1 MKKEEKTKGI
11 ASLFDQIEIKSF
23 LKNYLIF
30 IGIVEAVIFFVCF
43 VEQLGS
49 KDIPFPWKNYFFAA
63 FIIPV
68 VITFLLGILVAGFN
82 KYLYG
87 FSSHEDS
94 LLSDQQNNDDNRQ
107 GYLRKIEAVLVLFQK
122 LPFLLT
128 LFILTLAAGIIYK
141 LDAIVGFISAAG
153 QKSLEYLMII
163 AGTGIGIA
171 AIFTLIWLILNYKLQ
186 KKSIE
191 YKHAYRETV
200 IKQLGMVILDD
211 DTVVD
216 KNGNII
222 NKDNKEKSRN
232 TFYPAFPKGNG
243 SLKPEKFIEAPQ
255 DKKDSEAE

>member
-1 MKKEEKTKGI
+1 MKKEDKTKGI

-30 IGIVEAVIFFVCF
+30 IGIVEAIIFFVCF

-49 KDIPFPWKNYFFAA
+49 KEIPFPWKNYFFAA

-68 VITFLLGILVAGFN
+68 VITFLLGIVVAGFN

-87 FSSHEDS
+87 FSSHEEPFANSAEDS
-94 LLSDQQNNDDNRQ
+94 GSQ
-107 GYLRKIEAVLVLFQK
+107 GYIKKMEAVLLLFQK

-141 LDAIVGFISAAG
+141 LDAIIGFISAAG

-163 AGTGIGIA
+163 LGAGIGIA
-171 AIFTLIWLILNYKLQ
+171 AVFTLIWLILNYKLQ

-191 YKHAYRETV
+191 YKHAYRESV

-211 DTVVD
+211 DTVLD
-216 KNGNII
+216 KNGNVVNREKKEK
-222 NKDNKEKSRN
+222 NKDS
-232 TFYPAFPKGNG
+232 FYPSFPKNLSHQGTAAYLENPDNKKSSNG
-243 SLKPEKFIEAPQ
+243 Q
-255 DKKDSEAE
+255 

>member
-1 MKKEEKTKGI
+1 MKKEDKTKGI

-30 IGIVEAVIFFVCF
+30 IGIVESIIFFVCF

-87 FSSHEDS
+87 FSPHENDHYS
-94 LLSDQQNNDDNRQ
+94 NLENMDQTNP
-107 GYLRKIEAVLVLFQK
+107 GYMKKMEAVLVLFQK

-141 LDAIVGFISAAG
+141 LDAIIGFISSAG

-163 AGTGIGIA
+163 LGAGIGIA
-171 AIFTLIWLILNYKLQ
+171 AIFTLIWLILNYKLK

-200 IKQLGMVILDD
+200 INNLEWL
-211 DTVVD
+211 
-216 KNGNII
+216 
-222 NKDNKEKSRN
+222 
-232 TFYPAFPKGNG
+232 F
-243 SLKPEKFIEAPQ
+243 
-255 DKKDSEAE
+255 

>member
-1 MKKEEKTKGI
+1 MKKEEKTKGV
-11 ASLFDQIEIKSF
+11 AALFDQIEIKSF

-82 KYLYG
+82 KYLYD
-87 FSSHEDS
+87 FSSHEKPLGS
-94 LLSDQQNNDDNRQ
+94 NSGDNPNTNL
-107 GYLRKIEAVLVLFQK
+107 GYLQKIEAVLVLFQK

-128 LFILTLAAGIIYK
+128 LFILTLTAGIIYK
-141 LDAIVGFISAAG
+141 LDSIIAFISTAG
-153 QKSLEYLMII
+153 QKSLEYLMMILG
-163 AGTGIGIA
+163 AGIGIA
-171 AIFTLIWLILNYKLQ
+171 AVFIMVWLILKYKLQ

-191 YKHAYRETV
+191 YNHAYRESV
-200 IKQLGMVILDD
+200 MRQLGMVILDD
-211 DTVVD
+211 DTVLD

-222 NKDNKEKSRN
+222 SGEK
-232 TFYPAFPKGNG
+232 T
-243 SLKPEKFIEAPQ
+243 
-255 DKKDSEAE
+255 KDSFYQSPLKKIGNLKSTSYLENPEDEVNSK

>member
-1 MKKEEKTKGI
+1 MKKEDKTKGV

-87 FSSHEDS
+87 FSSHDENLPGS
-94 LLSDQQNNDDNRQ
+94 SENSENQQ
-107 GYLRKIEAVLVLFQK
+107 GYIKKMEAVLSLFQK

-128 LFILTLAAGIIYK
+128 LFILTLAAGVIYK
-141 LDAIVGFISAAG
+141 LDSIVGFISAAG
-153 QKSLEYLMII
+153 QKSLEYIMII
-163 AGTGIGIA
+163 LGGAIGIA
-171 AIFTLIWLILNYKLQ
+171 AVFTLIWLILNYKLQ

-191 YKHAYRETV
+191 YKHAYRESV

-211 DTVVD
+211 DTVLD
-216 KNGNII
+216 KNGNVV
-222 NKDNKEKSRN
+222 NRENREKDRN
-232 TFYPAFPKGNG
+232 SFYPSLTKTIG
-243 SLKPEKFIEAPQ
+243 SS
-255 DKKDSEAE
+255 DKKTFLEGPGKTDNSN

>member
-1 MKKEEKTKGI
+1 MKKEEDKTKGI

-30 IGIVEAVIFFVCF
+30 IGIIEAIIFFVCF

-87 FSSHEDS
+87 FSPHEDQIS
-94 LLSDQQNNDDNRQ
+94 PDKNFDETNQ
-107 GYLRKIEAVLVLFQK
+107 GYLKKIEAILILFQK

-141 LDAIVGFISAAG
+141 LDAIIGFISAAG

-163 AGTGIGIA
+163 LGAGIGIA
-171 AIFTLIWLILNYKLQ
+171 AVFTLIWLILNYKLQ

-191 YKHAYRETV
+191 YRHAYRETV

-216 KNGNII
+216 KNGNIV
-222 NKDNKEKSRN
+222 NNKENKKKSH
-232 TFYPAFPKGNG
+232 FYPAFPKTTDV
-243 SLKPEKFIEAPQ
+243 SRQEKLLPNSMN
-255 DKKDSEAE
+255 KDNSKDQ